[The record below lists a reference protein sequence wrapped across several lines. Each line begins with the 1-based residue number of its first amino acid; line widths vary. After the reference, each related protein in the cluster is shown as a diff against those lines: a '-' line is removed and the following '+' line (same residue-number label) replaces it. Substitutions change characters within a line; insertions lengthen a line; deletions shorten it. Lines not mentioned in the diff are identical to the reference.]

1 MLQLKE
7 IDQPNGYRDKTCVY
21 AAYKEIHYRSKDT
34 YRLKVRG
41 WKKIL
46 HAMEIIE
53 KQEKQYKNKID
64 FSNKID
70 FLRQGKTLHID

>member
-1 MLQLKE
+1 
-7 IDQPNGYRDKTCVY
+7 
-21 AAYKEIHYRSKDT
+21 
-34 YRLKVRG
+34 
-41 WKKIL
+41 
-46 HAMEIIE
+46 MEIIE